1 MNRERSESER
11 QLLNDV
17 LREDEGARQVAL
29 AAFRRARF
37 TRKLARASAVV
48 VVATAATAA
57 VLIWQHAINRNSRKS
72 LAKIAT
78 TDSRDAQESV
88 GQHDLPTLTDE
99 QLLASF
105 PPNSCFLAEVDG
117 RQILVFTDP
126 AIEQQVLR
134 SAGLGKAYQ
143 TH

>member
-17 LREDEGARQVAL
+17 LREGEGTGQAAL

-37 TRKLARASAVV
+37 VRKVTRVSAVL
-48 VVATAATAA
+48 ALIIA
-57 VLIWQHAINRNSRKS
+57 VTGLLIWQHDPNRNSR
-72 LAKIAT
+72 IAAGPR
-78 TDSRDAQESV
+78 DSSV
-88 GQHDLPTLTDE
+88 SRQPQGEPTEHDVPTLTDE